1 MLESF
6 AGAEG
11 GTLGLL
17 VLGLAIAF
25 GFEFVNGFHDTANA
39 VATVIYTRSLRPVP
53 AVVWSGIWNAV
64 GVLHAAATGLVVA
77 FSIVHLLPVDLLVSL
92 GPGAGLAMVFSLLLA
107 AVLWNLGTWYL
118 GLPAS
123 SSHTLIGSVLGVGL
137 AASLGSAA
145 GFGHGVNWAKA
156 GQVLLSLVVSPF
168 LGFFVAWLALLAARR
183 AFPSPELHAPAPT
196 DRPPPLGVRALL
208 VLACTGVSFAHGS
221 NDGQKGIGL
230 IMLILIGVLPAGF
243 ALDLATG
250 PEPVA
255 AAVAA
260 TRELDALLEREE
272 AAGRR
277 TLAPAAG
284 HARDHADWRHV
295 RLTPSPLAGETGA
308 LREALASIRGRL
320 DGRTRLSDVPPDE
333 RWPLRA
339 DVLRAR
345 QALVDFD
352 AHHASTLAPATRER
366 LRAGEASL
374 LRLTEY
380 APRWVPLGV
389 ALALGLGTMIGWRRI
404 VVTVGEKIG
413 GAPMSYAQG
422 TTAQLVTAGTILAA
436 DVVGASVSTTHV
448 LSSAVA
454 GSMAAGG
461 SGLQPDT
468 LRNVALAWLLTLPA
482 SLFLGAVL
490 FLASRALLG

>member
-1 MLESF
+1 M
-6 AGAEG
+6 
-11 GTLGLL
+11 
-17 VLGLAIAF
+17 
-25 GFEFVNGFHDTANA
+25 
-39 VATVIYTRSLRPVP
+39 
-53 AVVWSGIWNAV
+53 VWSGVWNAV

-137 AASLGSAA
+137 AASVGSAA
-145 GFGHGVNWAKA
+145 GLRPRRQLGEGGPGAPLA
-156 GQVLLSLVVSPF
+156 GGEPLPGLLR
-168 LGFFVAWLALLAARR
+168 GLARAPRRRR
-183 AFPSPELHAPAPT
+183 AFRSPELHAPAPT

-277 TLAPAAG
+277 TLAPTAG
-284 HARDHADWRHV
+284 EARDHADWRHV

-339 DVLRAR
+339 DMLRAR

-352 AHHASTLAPATRER
+352 AHHASTLAPATRESI
-366 LRAGEASL
+366 RAGEASL

-436 DVVGASVSTTHV
+436 DVAGPR
-448 LSSAVA
+448 SA
-454 GSMAAGG
+454 
-461 SGLQPDT
+461 PPT
-468 LRNVALAWLLTLPA
+468 C
-482 SLFLGAVL
+482 
-490 FLASRALLG
+490 